1 MSEGLHGLIL
11 PFEAHTPT
19 LSPDAFVAHG
29 ASVLGEVTMKAS
41 SSVWYNAVVR
51 GDVMPIVI
59 GERSNI
65 QDLCMVHTST
75 GVSACIVGD
84 DVTVGHRAILH
95 GCTIGDACL
104 IGMGAII
111 LDGAVV
117 EEHCLIAAGTLITP
131 NTHIPAGSVVM
142 GSPGRVRRTVSAAD
156 IDGFVRSAQ
165 HYVHMAARHVRSM
178 R

>member
-1 MSEGLHGLIL
+1 MSDGIRGLVL
-11 PFEAHTPT
+11 PFEGHTPQ
-19 LSPDAFVAHG
+19 LAPDAFIAHG
-29 ASVLGEVTMKAS
+29 ASVIGEVTMKAS
-41 SSVWYNAVVR
+41 SSIWYNAVVR

-65 QDLCMVHTST
+65 QDLCMLHTST
-75 GVSACIVGD
+75 GVSPCIIGD

-111 LDGAVV
+111 LDHVV
-117 EEHCLIAAGTLITP
+117 IEEHCLIAAGALITP

-142 GSPGRVRRTVSAAD
+142 GSPGKVRRSVSPED
-156 IDGFVRSAQ
+156 IEGFVQSAH
-165 HYVHMAARHVRSM
+165 HYVHMAERHVRSV
-178 R
+178 